1 MKTLGVTYLFDLVGL
16 GHLDRHDSD
25 SVGGETGRQLAVM
38 QTYQTP
44 FINPQFLAHFVVR
57 LF

>member
-25 SVGGETGRQLAVM
+25 SVGGETGQQLAAM
-38 QTYQTP
+38 LTHQTP
-44 FINPQFLAHFVVR
+44 FINPPFLALSSVR